1 MSKSWNPK
9 FYIVYPRIM
18 VDQIEWPEGCDYRC
32 VANLASMFGDKLNCK
47 SIGAEFKL
55 IWNYEHR
62 KVIMDKNNVTSEE
75 IDDYV
80 RADCNMLSFL
90 SERTRARAVKFLTKI
105 GGKNFI
111 CVNSYRDVILQ
122 QAFFNNNKTFN
133 FKKK

>member
-1 MSKSWNPK
+1 MSKSWKPK

-32 VANLASMFGDKLNCK
+32 VANLASMLGDKLNCK
-47 SIGAEFKL
+47 SIGAEIKL

-105 GGKNFI
+105 GGEEFHLCELI
-111 CVNSYRDVILQ
+111 QGCYPSTSFLQ
-122 QAFFNNNKTFN
+122 
-133 FKKK
+133 